1 MIFPFSH
8 PVIALL
14 LVIYPSRH
22 RPSVAKLA
30 AVLVTCFVCPRRNR
44 RQMAGGWS
52 NDAETSHKS
61 IWVCCWNGKQ
71 TPMGWKSGF
80 PFFWAIECGVTQ
92 FPKPYGSKKTTSRSR
107 PAICDQLIGLKIAA
121 AQDELGLIR
130 QVRPEI
136 SELHIVPSGSD
147 LVRNFSAKKTR
158 DAGWCWMATLDGYG
172 SIPINTIFRGMNI
185 HLPAILMWT
194 TGVQGFDTLP
204 DWQIPSPW
212 VPHGLGQH
220 RHPKS
225 DAATAAGILNTW
237 P

>member
-92 FPKPYGSKKTTSRSR
+92 FPKPYGSKKNIQIQTSNLW
-107 PAICDQLIGLKIAA
+107 PADWTQNSCGAGWVGLDSSGAA
-121 AQDELGLIR
+121 
-130 QVRPEI
+130 
-136 SELHIVPSGSD
+136 
-147 LVRNFSAKKTR
+147 RNFRATHCPQWFRFGEKFLSKKKHGML
-158 DAGWCWMATLDGYG
+158 DDVGW
-172 SIPINTIFRGMNI
+172 
-185 HLPAILMWT
+185 
-194 TGVQGFDTLP
+194 
-204 DWQIPSPW
+204 PS
-212 VPHGLGQH
+212 
-220 RHPKS
+220 
-225 DAATAAGILNTW
+225 
-237 P
+237 